1 MLKLKPFQREDLA
14 RAAMHDGV
22 IISWEPGLGKTFA
35 ALAWPL
41 IKQAKRCLLV
51 VPGGL
56 HRQFHETAI
65 KSFKISL
72 TTIRTQRDFFTYR
85 LDKPKPEISGTASPV
100 CTVQTQFFITTYQDL
115 GMNGGDEWLDE
126 ITIEGKRHT
135 APDLVRKRMVWCAES
150 IQKYNASDWLG
161 VGDERGGFK
170 CIFVP
175 TLSRLISTFDSFDCV
190 VVDEG
195 TRLQANDSCI
205 SHGVRLLDPRYRL
218 VLTGTP
224 IKNRLES
231 MFWLAWWAAGGSA
244 EPTARWPYPGDSDA
258 RGEFANQ
265 HLQHDRFVDREE
277 ADAIIAKQEG
287 RAGRKF
293 KKRTARICNIHR
305 LWKLC
310 APIVIRRRKEDCSE
324 EIVSKTIKPIF
335 IQPGTAQHAVY
346 RYHLD
351 NPPIA
356 AKATPSKPVKR
367 RVQIGMQLNM
377 LRQAALCPNAQSLAD
392 AVTGVPSQCKRSWTG
407 FNPKIAASLTLIADL
422 LDKGEQVIIGSPFR
436 EFSHTLHGLLVDAQV
451 ASVLLDGTT
460 SPKRRG
466 EMAGA
471 FKANQYSVM
480 VAGLN
485 AMGEGHS
492 FECCS
497 NLILPSLSW
506 AFDENEQFMHRVW
519 RINSPKPVTIY
530 PIVMTG
536 TIDERLAQLFNE
548 KGDSAQLA
556 LDGRLFVEHT
566 EEVDLAGLLNAAMK
580 DFNPRAATLDE
591 TDMETQWNKGL
602 KQRLAFSEKQ
612 FRKFHSPIT
621 GAPIERP
628 NFAERNAILP
638 TALTLAIQ
646 HYQAANKSA

>member
-1 MLKLKPFQREDLA
+1 MLKFIPFQREDLA
-14 RAAMHDGV
+14 RAAMHDGL
-22 IISWEPGLGKTFA
+22 ILSWEPGLGKTFA

-41 IKQAKRCLLV
+41 IKQASRCLLV

-65 KSFKISL
+65 KHFKLSL
-72 TTIRTQRDFFTYR
+72 TTIKTQRDFFTYR
-85 LDKPKPEISGTASPV
+85 LDKSRTIHTPNSANR
-100 CTVQTQFFITTYQDL
+100 TQFFITTYQDL

-126 ITIEGKRHT
+126 IDFDGNRHT
-135 APDLVRKRMVWCAES
+135 PPDLVRNRMAWCVANN
-150 IQKYNASDWLG
+150 QKYNAIDCLG
-161 VGDERGGFK
+161 IGDERGGIK
-170 CIFVP
+170 CVFTP

-205 SHGVRLLDPRYRL
+205 SQGVRQLDPRYRL

-244 EPTARWPYPGDSDA
+244 EPTARWPYPGESES
-258 RGEFANQ
+258 REEFANQ
-265 HLQHDRFVDREE
+265 HLQHDHFLDREE
-277 ADAIIAKQEG
+277 EDAI
-287 RAGRKF
+287 RAVAEKRSARKF
-293 KKRTARICNIHR
+293 QKRTARICNIHR

-310 APIVIRRRKEDCSE
+310 APIIIRRRKEDCSE
-324 EIVSKTIKPIF
+324 EIVAKTIKPIY
-335 IQPGTAQHAVY
+335 IQPGTAQLAVY

-351 NPPIA
+351 NPPVSS
-356 AKATPSKPVKR
+356 KKTPGIPVKR
-367 RVQIGMQLNM
+367 RTQIGMQLNL

-392 AVTGVPSQCKRSWTG
+392 SVTGVPSLSKRSWTG
-407 FNPKIAASLTLIADL
+407 FNPKIAACLTLITEL

-436 EFSHTLHGLLVDAQV
+436 EFSNTLHALLSEARV

-466 EMAGA
+466 DMADA
-471 FKANQYSVM
+471 FKQKRYSVM

-506 AFDENEQFMHRVW
+506 AFDENEQFTHRVW

-530 PIVMTG
+530 PIVMAG

-556 LDGRLFVEHT
+556 LDGRLFAEHT
-566 EEVDLAGLLNAAMK
+566 EEIDLAGLLSAAMK
-580 DFNPRAATLDE
+580 NFDPHANTLDE
-591 TDMETQWNKGL
+591 EEMKNQWTSGL
-602 KQRLAFSEKQ
+602 KKRLGLSEKQ
-612 FRKFHSPIT
+612 FREFNQPIT
-621 GAPIERP
+621 GS
-628 NFAERNAILP
+628 AIIHPDFTVSESIP

-646 HYQAANKSA
+646 RYRACSGK